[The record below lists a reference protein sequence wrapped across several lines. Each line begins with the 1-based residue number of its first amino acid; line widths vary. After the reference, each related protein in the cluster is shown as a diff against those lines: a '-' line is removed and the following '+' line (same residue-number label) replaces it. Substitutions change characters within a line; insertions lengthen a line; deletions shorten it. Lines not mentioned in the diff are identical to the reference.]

1 MINLILD
8 NVIFS
13 LQKSGGI
20 SVVWFELLKRLQ
32 FDNLNFECIE
42 YEFISN
48 INRKQLSIVSK
59 NIRIRKKKIFK
70 YHSIFIPKNT
80 L

>member
-42 YEFISN
+42 YEFICN
-48 INRKQLSIVSK
+48 KQTDILKMKIKSK
-59 NIRIRKKKIFK
+59 
-70 YHSIFIPKNT
+70 
-80 L
+80 